1 MRENSKQPKDR
12 MLIEE
17 LNRIYETHPTLVIDK
32 VQEIIS
38 IAIIKLKELGIRY
51 RYPKLR
57 AYTLFYFALNLTET
71 PLTMQE
77 IVNMADNDQ
86 INKTSLGR
94 DIRRLNKALLKKDKF
109 GKYSKRKLNI
119 KYYVNKYLS
128 KLNLSI
134 SQKDKILEEYD
145 EDLFFNISGNP
156 PSIIAGSFIYV
167 VSIKLGYG
175 LHQKDI
181 ARLVGCSE
189 VGLRNN
195 IRLLKDI
202 ILKGGTK

>member
-17 LNRIYETHPTLVIDK
+17 LNSIYETHPTLVIDK

-86 INKTSLGR
+86 INKISLGR
-94 DIRRLNKALLKKDKF
+94 DIKRLNRALLKNDRFERYNKTKLTMKD
-109 GKYSKRKLNI
+109 YVI
-119 KYYVNKYLS
+119 KYLP
-128 KLNLSI
+128 KLDLSI
-134 SQKDKILEEYD
+134 SQREELLKEID
-145 EDLFFNISGNP
+145 EDLFFNISGNS
-156 PSIIAGSFIYV
+156 PSILAGSFIYV

-175 LHQKDI
+175 LYQKDI